1 MPSAVESA
9 AAVVTD
15 GLTQALE
22 ALASVREREQQLDQG
37 FADLD
42 AQRAAFREEVERFE
56 AERYAPNAVHRCL
69 A

>member
-42 AQRAAFREEVERFE
+42 AKRAAFRAEIERFE
-56 AERYAPNAVHRCL
+56 QERYAPNAVR
-69 A
+69 